1 MRRVP
6 CGKARGPDGL
16 PGELLRHQP
25 TGVARLLYPQLIK
38 MILHGQEHLGYKGGM
53 LQPAYK
59 GRGPMDSCHSY
70 RSLLISSHLGKVLHR
85 TIRTK
90 QSMLYEK
97 FMQHEQTGGRTKV
110 PVQLAMHQLRAF
122 ARQAKQKNL
131 SAGIVYL
138 DLTEAFYTVMRE
150 ATLGGEPTD
159 AVIAHVLRR
168 LNMPPNAM
176 HDIYHLLEE
185 PPAVQQAGFH
195 EVDQQCWQAVHTGT
209 YFWIAEQGDVSRTRM
224 GTRPGDS
231 LADVVFGYAWSCVLK
246 KLQQSM
252 ADQQMLTCFEA
263 QHHLPLFGN
272 YEATGT
278 SSTFMG
284 PTWMDDTAV
293 CIQAEDPQQLVHNV
307 SYVAGTLLDL
317 CTHHCLKPNLAK
329 GKTEVQLML
338 KGPGSRQTRLRHFGP
353 GSTGMLPVVCEGGV
367 NPIQLVQCYG
377 HLGGAMH
384 HTADQARE
392 ISQRA
397 AIAHAAMNQHRRL
410 VYQNAALAID
420 KRKEL
425 FDMLVMSKFLYES
438 DSWVAMDKRTMKRF
452 SAKIFNLYRRL
463 LKVAHDQPL
472 SAEELLM
479 RTAMLSPEELL
490 HRSRLRYFATL
501 VNMDMPHI
509 WALFAQDQQWTGL
522 LEADMI
528 WMWEQLRTTTRLP
541 DPRTAYGYWLNLIQ
555 RSPKYW
561 KRLVRRA
568 SDHCVMQRCRVF
580 RARDFHR
587 RALDRIW
594 SILPSTAYRPY
605 RLQTARHEPF
615 GCIGC
620 GKRCKSKAGE
630 AAHMYKVHGIASHL
644 RHLADH
650 PNCAGCLRHFHTMQ
664 TW

>member
-168 LNMPPNAM
+168 LNMAPNAM

-224 GTRPGDS
+224 GTS
-231 LADVVFGYAWSCVLK
+231 IADVVFGYAWSCVLK
-246 KLQQSM
+246 RLQQSM

-307 SYVAGTLLDL
+307 SYVAGHTFRPVHSPLPQAQFGEGRDRSPTDAERTWLTTDE
-317 CTHHCLKPNLAK
+317 T
-329 GKTEVQLML
+329 
-338 KGPGSRQTRLRHFGP
+338 SSFRTRIYR
-353 GSTGMLPVVCEGGV
+353 
-367 NPIQLVQCYG
+367 
-377 HLGGAMH
+377 
-384 HTADQARE
+384 
-392 ISQRA
+392 
-397 AIAHAAMNQHRRL
+397 HAASCMRR
-410 VYQNAALAID
+410 
-420 KRKEL
+420 R
-425 FDMLVMSKFLYES
+425 SES
-438 DSWVAMDKRTMKRF
+438 NPTC
-452 SAKIFNLYRRL
+452 
-463 LKVAHDQPL
+463 
-472 SAEELLM
+472 
-479 RTAMLSPEELL
+479 AMLWPPWRC
-490 HRSRLRYFATL
+490 HA
-501 VNMDMPHI
+501 P
-509 WALFAQDQQWTGL
+509 
-522 LEADMI
+522 
-528 WMWEQLRTTTRLP
+528 
-541 DPRTAYGYWLNLIQ
+541 YG
-555 RSPKYW
+555 
-561 KRLVRRA
+561 
-568 SDHCVMQRCRVF
+568 
-580 RARDFHR
+580 
-587 RALDRIW
+587 
-594 SILPSTAYRPY
+594 RPG
-605 RLQTARHEPF
+605 A
-615 GCIGC
+615 
-620 GKRCKSKAGE
+620 
-630 AAHMYKVHGIASHL
+630 
-644 RHLADH
+644 
-650 PNCAGCLRHFHTMQ
+650 
-664 TW
+664 